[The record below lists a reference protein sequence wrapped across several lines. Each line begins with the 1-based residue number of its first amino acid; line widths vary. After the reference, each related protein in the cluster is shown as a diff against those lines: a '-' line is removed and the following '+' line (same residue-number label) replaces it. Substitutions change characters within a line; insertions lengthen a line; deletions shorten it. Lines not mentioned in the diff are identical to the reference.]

1 MEIHSL
7 IHSQTMKICYDSLV
21 SRKTKRLMKKL
32 FVPLIAVSMMASLT
46 AEASIF
52 INENFDPSLS
62 AGANFASYGPGGDG
76 TSANNGIVAG
86 VGTGGTSA
94 WQIQM
99 TAAAGGSA
107 GYAYYGAQYQNGGV
121 VGATDPNLAD
131 YTISFDAMATGG
143 GSLNLQIQTW
153 TGAGFGGSM
162 TGTLNTAPTSP
173 GYGNDLTLNS
183 TYTHYSLNFA
193 DSSVFK
199 GVGAG
204 FSPAGGTYQIAFQ
217 LNGPGAGASGYT
229 ETLEVDNLQVSVVP
243 EPTILALSGMGI
255 SLAGMLIRR
264 RIA

>member
-1 MEIHSL
+1 
-7 IHSQTMKICYDSLV
+7 
-21 SRKTKRLMKKL
+21 MKKI

-62 AGANFASYGPGGDG
+62 AGANFAFYGPGGDG

-107 GYAYYGAQYQNGGV
+107 GYAYYGAQYQNGGIT
-121 VGATDPNLAD
+121 GNTSANLSD
-131 YTISFDAMATGG
+131 YTISFDAMVTGG
-143 GSLNLQIQTW
+143 GSLNLQIQSW
-153 TGAGFGGSM
+153 TGAGFGGTQ
-162 TGTLNTAPTSP
+162 TGTLNTAPTNP
-173 GYGNDLTLNS
+173 GYGNDLTL
-183 TYTHYSLNFA
+183 TPTFTHYSLNFG
-193 DSSVFK
+193 DSSIFQ
-199 GVGAG
+199 GNNG
-204 FSPAGGTYQIAFQ
+204 FLPNGGTYQIAFQ
-217 LNGPGAGASGYT
+217 LNGPGAGVSGYT
-229 ETLEVDNLQVSVVP
+229 ETLEVDNLQVSMVP